1 MKAKITSLAANHLG
15 MQDSVTILV
24 CGSGHIATKQFSLK
38 DGKVVKSDFDAGY
51 TYGVMVKPA
60 ANIRELSAILYSLE
74 SIPAG
79 FVIRGAPL
87 NHVNIDKPWRR
98 LKDNFKTP
106 SQGLRWALLDFDK
119 IKLPD
124 HLSLTADSAAA
135 LEYLVGLLPVE
146 FREASYHWQLSS
158 SAGMAD
164 PSLLSAHIWFWFSRP
179 VSDLELRD
187 LAKYVNDQN
196 KYKLIDGA
204 LFRDVQPHYTAAPIF
219 ENIENPFPIRS
230 GLVEKTHDKV
240 VFHKHVAVAP
250 VNSLAA
256 SPIAHITK
264 PTATRRSTQKQSLF
278 EGTKFYAHLASIG
291 DHAGGNG
298 FHEPI
303 IRAIASYAAIHGKD
317 STDKE
322 ALYDLISE
330 RVLCA
335 DSSQHPDKNYIER
348 MASREHIIPAIQTAI
363 LKYGNAA
370 NTRKKSQL
378 IEGVLPPKRGKRI
391 SVDEAYTAL
400 SSSIARW
407 F

>member
-1 MKAKITSLAANHLG
+1 MKAKIASLITNKSG
-15 MQDSVTILV
+15 VQDSITILV
-24 CGSGHIATKQFSLK
+24 CGSGHTATKRFHK
-38 DGKVVKSDFDAGY
+38 EDGEVVKTDFNAGY
-51 TYGVMVKPA
+51 IFGVMVKPV
-60 ANIRELSAILYSLE
+60 ANIRELSATLKPLE
-74 SIPAG
+74 SIPG
-79 FVIRGAPL
+79 GLVIRGAPL

-106 SQGLRWALLDFDK
+106 SQGRWWVLLDFDK

-164 PSLLSAHIWFWFSRP
+164 PSLLSAHIWFWFNRP
-179 VSDLELRD
+179 VTDLELRE
-187 LAKYVNDQN
+187 LAKYVNDQ
-196 KYKLIDGA
+196 KKCKLIDGA

-230 GLVEKTHDKV
+230 GLVEKKHDYVIFPKYMAV
-240 VFHKHVAVAP
+240 VP
-250 VNSLAA
+250 VNSIVS
-256 SPIAHITK
+256 SPIAHTTK
-264 PTATRRSTQKQSLF
+264 STATRRSLQQHSLL
-278 EGTKFYAHLASIG
+278 EGTKFDAHLASIG

-303 IRAIASYAAIHGKD
+303 IRAIASYVAINGKD
-317 STDKE
+317 GTDNE
-322 ALYDLISE
+322 VLYDLISE

-348 MASREHIIPAIQTAI
+348 MASRGHIIPAIQTAI
-363 LKYGNAA
+363 LKYGNTA

-391 SVDEAYTAL
+391 SVADAYTILA
-400 SSSIARW
+400 SNIARW
-407 F
+407 L